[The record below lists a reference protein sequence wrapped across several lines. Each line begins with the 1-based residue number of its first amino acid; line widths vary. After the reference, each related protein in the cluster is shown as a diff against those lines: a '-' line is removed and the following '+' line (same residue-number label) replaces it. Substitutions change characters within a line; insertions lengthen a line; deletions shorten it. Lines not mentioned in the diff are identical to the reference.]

1 MELWTHIKTIYSCL
15 LDSKDLSKKPVLW
28 VCLLKSSGHTTE
40 HCLSSVY
47 SKDFFLKSY
56 MDINVLNQWTHGL
69 WDTQHILLQSSPKF
83 VIYALLLNQW
93 THGVLDTHQN

>member
-69 WDTQHILLQSSPKF
+69 WDTQRHNMYFFSLVQNLLF
-83 VIYALLLNQW
+83 MHVC
-93 THGVLDTHQN
+93 

>member
-40 HCLSSVY
+40 HCLSSAY

-56 MDINVLNQWTHGL
+56 MDMNVLTQWTHGL
-69 WDTQHILLQSSPKF
+69 SDTQRHNISFFSLAQNLLFMHVS
-83 VIYALLLNQW
+83 
-93 THGVLDTHQN
+93 